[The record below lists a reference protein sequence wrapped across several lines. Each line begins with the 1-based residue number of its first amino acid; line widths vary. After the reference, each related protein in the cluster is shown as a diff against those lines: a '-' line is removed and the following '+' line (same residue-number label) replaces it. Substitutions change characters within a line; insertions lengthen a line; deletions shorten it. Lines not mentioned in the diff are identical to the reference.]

1 MAADLTTTED
11 GYQFYTNSTAK
22 EEAQFF
28 YKEIFHDK
36 SYDVAEL
43 PDDAVIV
50 DAGANIGLF
59 SLYMKQRHPSS
70 RILAFEPA
78 PESVQT
84 FKRNMQL
91 HKITGVDI
99 HQCGLGR
106 DEDVGQL
113 TFYPILPGN
122 STLHPQQKL
131 DTLALLPDNHPLR
144 GAWTENIEKISIDI
158 KPLSWF
164 LGRIP
169 DLTRIDLLKVDVE
182 GAELDALAGVGDNY
196 WKTVQN
202 VALEIS
208 DIDGSMAA
216 VEQFLQ
222 SKGFTVSKTSPYW
235 APEDFKMFMLV
246 AKRESGG

>member
-11 GYQFYTNSTAK
+11 GYQFYTNSTAR

-43 PDDAVIV
+43 PDNALII

-78 PESVQT
+78 AESVQT

-91 HKITGVDI
+91 HNITGVDI

-106 DEDVGQL
+106 DAHQGQL

-131 DTLALLPDNHPLR
+131 DTLALLPHDHPLR
-144 GAWTENIEKISIDI
+144 AAWTENTEKISIDI
-158 KPLSWF
+158 QPLSWF
-164 LGRIP
+164 LERTP
-169 DLTRIDLLKVDVE
+169 DLMRIDLLKVDVE
-182 GAELDALAGVGDNY
+182 GAELDVLAGVGDEY
-196 WKTVQN
+196 WNMVQN

-208 DIDGSMAA
+208 DIDGSMDA
-216 VEQFLQ
+216 VEQFLR
-222 SKGFTVSKTSPYW
+222 SKNFTVSKTSPYW

-246 AKRESGG
+246 AKRQHVG